1 MRNKQFAWAK
11 LLSVYALLALL
22 MRFLSFFPSVIDHDE
37 STYILIADAI
47 REGKIY
53 LIDIV
58 DTKPVGIFLLFG
70 FFQSIFGESIL
81 AIRILTTLWIA
92 LTALGIHKVHE
103 SLGGVGQ
110 APFASGVIYLVMTSI
125 YTFYGISP
133 NTELFFNLFT
143 IVALWLLLQKSQMS
157 HFFLAGLSLGA
168 GFIIK
173 YVVLFDAIAF
183 ALFFL
188 WKAIK
193 EKWAFRKAFA
203 LAMACILGFTIPFGS
218 VFAFYWSN
226 GFVHQ
231 FLFYSF
237 EVSGN
242 YFIDRH
248 WTDLVEFVFQGFAR
262 YIFVSFFFFYVLF
275 DRSIRLNEFKTLII
289 LWSVCILYIILVPG
303 KLFGHYFIQFMLPF
317 SLLAGSFFDERRVLK
332 GILPKIFSP
341 KIGYSILILLLIAN
355 VFFQKKDYL
364 DKADYAEQIA
374 DYLDDHLK
382 PEDVIYTGNYHQ
394 IIYHLLDEDSPTPFI
409 HRSLL
414 WDQENVE
421 ALEINQ
427 KKELKHIMRQEPR
440 YVIYQGDL
448 PVEID
453 FGKMMQ
459 QDYKLIKAFP
469 KEINVYERID
479 RLTENPKNKGAGIK
493 DASTSVR

>member
-53 LIDIV
+53 LIDVV

-143 IVALWLLLQKSQMS
+143 VIALWLLLQKPRTG
-157 HFFLAGLSLGA
+157 HFFLAGLCLGA

-173 YVVLFDAIAF
+173 FVVLFDALAF
-183 ALFFL
+183 GVFFL

-193 EKWAFRKAFA
+193 EKWVLRQAVV
-203 LAMACILGFTIPFGS
+203 LSIACILGFAIPFASIFAYYWLNGYGS
-218 VFAFYWSN
+218 
-226 GFVHQ
+226 Q
-231 FLFYSF
+231 FLFYTF

-242 YFIDRH
+242 YFIERH
-248 WTDLVEFVFQGFAR
+248 WLDFIEFIFQAFAR
-262 YIFVSFFFFYVLF
+262 YAIVSFFFFYVLF
-275 DRSIRLNEFKTLII
+275 DRSVPMREFKTLII
-289 LWSVCILYIILVPG
+289 LWSVFVFYIMLVPG
-303 KLFGHYFIQFMLPF
+303 KLFAHYFIQFMLPF
-317 SLLAGSFFDERRVLK
+317 SMLAGSFFDARRPLRGFLAKV
-332 GILPKIFSP
+332 FAP
-341 KIGYSILILLLIAN
+341 KIGYPVLVVIMIVNTL
-355 VFFQKKDYL
+355 FQKKDYL
-364 DKADYAEQIA
+364 EKPDYAAQIA
-374 DYLDDHLK
+374 DYLDDRLK

-394 IIYHLLDEDSPTPFI
+394 IIYHLLDKESPTPFV

-414 WDQENVE
+414 WDVENVE
-421 ALEINQ
+421 ALELNQ
-427 KKELKHIMRQEPR
+427 NKELNKIMQQEPR

-448 PVEID
+448 PLQLD
-453 FGKMMQ
+453 FGKTMQ
-459 QDYKLIKAFP
+459 QDYQIIKSFP
-469 KEINVYERID
+469 REINVYERID
-479 RLTENPKNKGAGIK
+479 RFSEKPMNGGT
-493 DASTSVR
+493 DADTSAQ